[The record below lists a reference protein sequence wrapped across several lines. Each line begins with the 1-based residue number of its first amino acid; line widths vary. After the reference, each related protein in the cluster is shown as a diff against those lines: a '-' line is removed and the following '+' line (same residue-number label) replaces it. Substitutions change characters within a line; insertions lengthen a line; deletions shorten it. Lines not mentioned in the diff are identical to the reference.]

1 VITHRVN
8 VRKYCEQKKLA
19 IACHRSQI
27 TDTSFFLNMTDE
39 IFELAFGTEWFIKH
53 GETGPPRDSWIFE

>member
-1 VITHRVN
+1 
-8 VRKYCEQKKLA
+8 LA

-53 GETGPPRDSWIFE
+53 GETGPARERWLFE